1 MGTVSMITALA
12 GEEEVAP
19 SKQIM
24 PLSRTKVDQLYWL
37 GRYSERVFTT
47 LKAFFEVCDKPQD
60 SVGSAMA
67 KFCASLD
74 IPYGDNEDTDDL
86 IDRVLY
92 DKQDPSS
99 VCASMRAAFSNA
111 LVLRPELGTDVTS
124 HIELAFTSLKTT
136 KDPEVR
142 LTGHRE
148 VSDNL
153 LAFWGSVE
161 DAVESSEAKALL
173 FFGKYVERVE
183 LWSRFGVDETALDR
197 PVRKLIFYLGY
208 IRHPESLGTKDVLN
222 TLNYNLEQRG
232 YGEFVTRRIHS
243 VCELIGK

>member
-1 MGTVSMITALA
+1 MGTVSMITALV

-19 SKQIM
+19 TRTIM
-24 PLSRTKVDQLYWL
+24 PLTKSKVDQLFWL

-47 LKAFFEVCDKPQD
+47 LKLFFKVCDKPED
-60 SVGSAMA
+60 SFAPA
-67 KFCASLD
+67 LIQFCKTLD
-74 IPYGDNEDTDDL
+74 IVFGQDEGTDDL
-86 IDRVLY
+86 MSRVLY
-92 DKQDPSS
+92 DKTDPSS

-136 KDPEVR
+136 KDPEIR
-142 LTGHRE
+142 LRGHRE
-148 VSDNL
+148 TCDNL

-161 DAVESSEAKALL
+161 DSVESSEAKALL

-183 LWSRFGVDETALDR
+183 LWSRFGIDETRLDR

-208 IRHPESLGTKDVLN
+208 IRHPESLGTKAVLTN
-222 TLNYNLEQRG
+222 LIGSLEQRG
-232 YGEFVTRRIHS
+232 YGDFVTRRLQS

>member
-1 MGTVSMITALA
+1 MGTVSMITALV

-19 SKQIM
+19 TRAIM
-24 PLSRTKVDQLYWL
+24 PLTRTKVDQLFWL

-47 LKAFFEVCDKPQD
+47 LKVFYEVCDKAKD
-60 SVGSAMA
+60 SFAPA
-67 KFCASLD
+67 LYQFCKTLD
-74 IPYGDNEDTDDL
+74 IAYTEDEGTEDL
-86 IDRVLY
+86 IARVLY
-92 DKQDPSS
+92 DKTDPSS

-136 KDPEVR
+136 KEPDIR
-142 LTGHRE
+142 LVGHRE
-148 VSDNL
+148 VGDNL

-161 DAVESSEAKALL
+161 DSVESSEAKALL

-183 LWSRFGVDETALDR
+183 LWSRFGYDETMLDR

-208 IRHPESLGTKDVLN
+208 IRHPESLGTKAVL
-222 TLNYNLEQRG
+222 TALIGALESRG
-232 YGEFVTRRIHS
+232 YGEFVTHRLQS